1 MCGEHHTSTTALFL
15 IWGSSPRVRGT
26 RRFALV
32 PSTVTGIIPACA
44 GNTTIYESV
53 RVVSRDHPR
62 VCGEHNAPST
72 FESGMEGSSPRVRGT
87 PIAHSDIHH
96 IAGIIPACAGNT
108 GVHLLVK
115 AARWDH
121 PRVCGEHAAALASPS
136 IITGSSPRVRGTP
149 AYNSY
154 AQTPFRIIPACAGN
168 TRSSAHPCRL
178 PWDHPRVCGEHYTDA
193 ELDQITQGSS
203 PRVRG
208 TRGNEVREESHDG
221 IIPACAGNTSIMRP
235 HFICGGDHPRVCGEH
250 SIIDSL
256 FSRARG
262 SSPRVR
268 GTLGR

>member
-1 MCGEHHTSTTALFL
+1 MCGEHRRPPSCQSRSL
-15 IWGSSPRVRGT
+15 GSSPRVRGT
-26 RRFALV
+26 RCRLGK
-32 PSTVTGIIPACA
+32 PLDYHGIIPA
-44 GNTTIYESV
+44 
-53 RVVSRDHPR
+53 
-62 VCGEHNAPST
+62 
-72 FESGMEGSSPRVRGT
+72 
-87 PIAHSDIHH
+87 
-96 IAGIIPACAGNT
+96 
-108 GVHLLVK
+108 
-115 AARWDH
+115 W
-121 PRVCGEHAAALASPS
+121 
-136 IITGSSPRVRGTP
+136 
-149 AYNSY
+149 
-154 AQTPFRIIPACAGN
+154 AGN